1 MLLGRSAQATPVS
14 GVRPPLGDASLEPL
28 GAWAQAPA
36 MTELTQQLNAFERR
50 LRSLERELEQLQGA
64 AAVGAA
70 EPVSAGREWVYF
82 ATTATPRR
90 PDPRRL
96 WSNLV
101 ADEVREHGL
110 NIRRRRGSRAS
121 STCRRSSAR
130 ARSRGPAAS

>member
-90 PDPRRL
+90 L